1 MQRTY
6 DPSEPRRPDLAKPY
20 NYQDEATDSI
30 LPGPPFSPTHTL
42 YTLSQAA
49 DTLTWPTDLVALV
62 SMFASGAAM
71 ITRFPIWVWIAVV
84 FALSSILSQK
94 SLAPNKKATESGS
107 MLSGAWRGSERW
119 AVRSPLTPR
128 PVPTQ
133 APLLSCLPRPRS
145 SPSVSR
151 ICSDCNPISSR

>member
-30 LPGPPFSPTHTL
+30 LP
-42 YTLSQAA
+42 
-49 DTLTWPTDLVALV
+49 DLVALV

-107 MLSGAWRGSERW
+107 MLSGSSALLFAATAFFSIYMPLFTLQAEKAEGQFWPFGINKGLRVIPQQPF
-119 AVRSPLTPR
+119 VRPK
-128 PVPTQ
+128 
-133 APLLSCLPRPRS
+133 A
-145 SPSVSR
+145 
-151 ICSDCNPISSR
+151 